1 VTNIKCVRKIIH
13 THSKFEEKICKTT
26 LSSHSDF
33 LFKREGKN
41 KTQFLSGTFKWVY
54 IHPIGAKVGFVRS
67 AQRRPFKTKQKRK
80 TVNSFSLRILQ
91 VQTIFKEVELS

>member
-1 VTNIKCVRKIIH
+1 VTNIKRLRKLIH
-13 THSKFEEKICKTT
+13 THSKFEEKNYKTT
-26 LSSHSDF
+26 LSSHSNF
-33 LFKREGKN
+33 LFKREVKS
-41 KTQFLSGTFKWVY
+41 KIQFLSGTFKWVY